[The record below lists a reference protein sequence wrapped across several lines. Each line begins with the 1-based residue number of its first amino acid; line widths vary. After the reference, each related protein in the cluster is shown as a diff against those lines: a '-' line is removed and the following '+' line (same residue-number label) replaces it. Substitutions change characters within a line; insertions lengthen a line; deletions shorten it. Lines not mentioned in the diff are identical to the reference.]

1 MGKSHSA
8 AAGWKVRAIRFAG
21 WDGFSHFESFLVLL
35 GDSIFINLFQS
46 ECLPGGWPFWRPVTG
61 ARPVTGHLRKLRSWA
76 VAPDTICYNQ
86 LLAIAEAEDCL
97 KSHG

>member
-35 GDSIFINLFQS
+35 GDSIFIVIFSNLNVFL
-46 ECLPGGWPFWRPVTG
+46 EGGLFGDRSLGHDRSPVT
-61 ARPVTGHLRKLRSWA
+61 
-76 VAPDTICYNQ
+76 
-86 LLAIAEAEDCL
+86 
-97 KSHG
+97 